1 MWASDQNLSNVWLCW
16 SKLFNILTYKL
27 DTLHIYG
34 KGDWRLLK
42 EKKPCPSPRGN
53 NCENIKTTLT
63 INNLAYSP
71 ELHGLF
77 QIGTKW

>member
-1 MWASDQNLSNVWLCW
+1 MVKETGVY
-16 SKLFNILTYKL
+16 SKE
-27 DTLHIYG
+27 
-34 KGDWRLLK
+34 R
-42 EKKPCPSPRGN
+42 KPCPSPRGN

-77 QIGTKW
+77 QIGTK